1 MNASGAGLPAGDG
14 AATARIVVPDLG
26 CAGMTLV
33 LSLWL
38 VPEGSDVVEGD
49 RVAEILAGGVT
60 VDLGAPATGRLV
72 RFLVDEDDVVA
83 PGVVVAE
90 IAATDLQSPA
100 EGMAG

>member
-1 MNASGAGLPAGDG
+1 MSGAGAGLPPADSG
-14 AATARIVVPDLG
+14 ATAWIVVPDLG
-26 CAGMTLV
+26 CAGTRLV

-83 PGVVVAE
+83 PGAVLAE
-90 IAATDLQSPA
+90 IAATDPESTA
-100 EGMAG
+100 EGTAG